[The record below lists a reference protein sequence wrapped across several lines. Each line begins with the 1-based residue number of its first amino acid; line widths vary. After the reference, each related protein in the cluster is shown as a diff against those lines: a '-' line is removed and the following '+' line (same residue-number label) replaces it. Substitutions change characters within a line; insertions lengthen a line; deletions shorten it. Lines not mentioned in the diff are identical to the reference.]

1 MEEAMENSRY
11 DYLPINRRRKIT
23 WPNDARVAFWVC
35 PNIEWFHF
43 DRTVGSAPRGGH
55 VPDVAGYALRD
66 YGSRVGVF
74 RMMEVLDKHGIRAS
88 VLLNSE
94 VCAHHPAIIEEG
106 KKRRWE
112 WLGHGASNS
121 FRMSDYPPA
130 EETQI
135 IREVRE
141 TITAA
146 TGAPPKGWLGPGL
159 AETFHT
165 PDHLAAEGFE
175 YVCDWGCDDQPV
187 PMRVESGRMVALP
200 YQQGINDITLLFH
213 GNYAPEQYLLIVC
226 DQFDTLYREGADGG
240 RVMALPLHPYVI
252 GLPFRIKYL
261 DKALEY
267 ICSHER
273 VWLATGWEIVSWY
286 YQHYYAPPPTL

>member
-11 DYLPINRRRKIT
+11 DYLAINRRRKIA
-23 WPNDARVAFWVC
+23 WPNGARVAFWVC

-159 AETFHT
+159 A
-165 PDHLAAEGFE
+165 
-175 YVCDWGCDDQPV
+175 
-187 PMRVESGRMVALP
+187 
-200 YQQGINDITLLFH
+200 
-213 GNYAPEQYLLIVC
+213 
-226 DQFDTLYREGADGG
+226 
-240 RVMALPLHPYVI
+240 
-252 GLPFRIKYL
+252 
-261 DKALEY
+261 
-267 ICSHER
+267 
-273 VWLATGWEIVSWY
+273 
-286 YQHYYAPPPTL
+286 